1 MLNNSPSFNILL
13 QIPYN
18 VIEVNPLNQT
28 ELKWSSYKKVPVL
41 KFGDEE
47 VLVGSSAI
55 MSRIAAEAE
64 ADSKNRGKRSTLV
77 TRCGN

>member
-1 MLNNSPSFNILL
+1 MNIFI
-13 QIPYN
+13 QVPYN

-64 ADSKNRGKRSTLV
+64 ADSKNSGKRTTSAA
-77 TRCGN
+77 RCVGKQI